1 MKKLEK
7 DLYIKHAKR
16 LQAILDDKSTF
27 VRFLNRKDF
36 SLVIKNELNVLG
48 ACEKLFPK
56 VDLDAKCSSKAL
68 SKAFNKWTKGT
79 FKVDENYKY
88 EDETDL
94 IDAINYLP
102 TFCNNM
108 FRVNID
114 DVVSGKQVT
123 ATDPHIDL
131 KAKPEFDGEGPKINP
146 NFAFAGAMGM
156 GATPYE
162 NPYLVGKAYAK
173 INDDMREGR
182 FYRFKTKPRII
193 PIAKWVAVILS
204 MLLILGLLAAGIMA
218 FIANGIEIEA
228 SGKTGPLN
236 LISNGIIY
244 LISAAFGV
252 YPLYITMKNLVGK
265 GAKNHNL
272 KYYFNWG
279 FIVMFLVLALLFGLM
294 DGIPMW
300 MNSFNP
306 TSAATETFR
315 YPAFMGMKVVL
326 MIVVAL
332 VGLCIAPIV
341 IGAVKNP
348 KPDTEAVERKM
359 REYIDLFMSDSG
371 QMPVPPKADVQKP
384 KEVKESKKDSKS
396 KKPDKK

>member
-27 VRFLNRKDF
+27 IRFLNRKDF
-36 SLVIKNELNVLG
+36 SLVIKNELNVLA

-56 VDLDAKCSSKAL
+56 VDLDAKFSSKAL
-68 SKAFNKWTKGT
+68 VKAFNKLTKEN
-79 FKVDENYKY
+79 FKIDEKFKY

-94 IDAINYLP
+94 IDAINYLA

-131 KAKPEFDGEGPKINP
+131 KAKPEFDDEAARINP
-146 NFAFAGAMGM
+146 NFAFAGGMGM
-156 GATPYE
+156 GVTPYE

-173 INDDMREGR
+173 INDDMKEGR
-182 FYRFKTKPRII
+182 FYRYKTKPRII
-193 PIAKWVAVILS
+193 PIVKWISSVLMILLCVSLLVSGVFFYILNNAFDGTMFVI
-204 MLLILGLLAAGIMA
+204 A
-218 FIANGIEIEA
+218 
-228 SGKTGPLN
+228 
-236 LISNGIIY
+236 
-244 LISAAFGV
+244 AAFGV
-252 YPLYITMKNLVGK
+252 YPLYLTMKTIVGK
-265 GAKNHNL
+265 NAKNPNL
-272 KYYFNWG
+272 KYSFAWS
-279 FIVMFLVLALLFGLM
+279 FVVMFLILAAVFGSL
-294 DGIPMW
+294 GI
-300 MNSFNP
+300 
-306 TSAATETFR
+306 TSAFQADLSQATDFEEMCVDAIKITTIISL
-315 YPAFMGMKVVL
+315 G
-326 MIVVAL
+326 L
-332 VGLCIAPIV
+332 VGLSIAPIV
-341 IGAVKNP
+341 IGGVKNP

-359 REYIDLFMSDSG
+359 KEYIDLFMSESG